1 MRDSDSD
8 SLQAAVD
15 TDEGGQPG
23 RQEGRKAARQIVA
36 GNAASINRL
45 AGKKVAPSTPSPPA
59 PRCLSASA

>member
-1 MRDSDSD
+1 MTQTKVASQAGRKGGREEDS
-8 SLQAAVD
+8 
-15 TDEGGQPG
+15 
-23 RQEGRKAARQIVA
+23 KAARQIVA